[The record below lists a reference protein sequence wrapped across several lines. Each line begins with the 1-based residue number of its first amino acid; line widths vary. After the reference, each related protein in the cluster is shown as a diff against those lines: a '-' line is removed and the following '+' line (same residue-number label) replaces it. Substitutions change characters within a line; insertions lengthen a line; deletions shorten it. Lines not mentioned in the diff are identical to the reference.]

1 MPLPSPKNLAKA
13 AASAAMLAWVLLGPG
28 LLAMLGCSS
37 TTTISGDGTTV
48 EVPADISQ
56 AGFTVTCYDQFL
68 GAWAAGTK
76 QREISE
82 AWDEAGAKFD
92 DGIAVLDGCYLVACA
107 RKFGAVGDKVTFRM
121 SDGTELP
128 CIIADQKSEGDA
140 NYSEYGHMY
149 AGKVNVIE
157 FEVAYS
163 FYKQYGNPGTN
174 GWRMEWA
181 GLSVSSAINHGGNA
195 QVSTG
200 LSGCSATSSAFGTGY
215 VQRAREIAEDDSRG
229 YTFGAK
235 GQNGEYDCSGLV
247 WCALRDSGYDVSSW
261 PGGTSTEEKGLLA
274 MGFDVEDYSAD
285 RLRAGDILWWD
296 SGDAGHTAI
305 YSGDG
310 KLIEAAQDYDGQ
322 PGDSGGRE
330 IWEHGLYDPGWQ
342 RMAHAPASSSGS
354 AAGLYGCAAKAEGL
368 AGGQEYD
375 AANDRQKKVADLAAS
390 RAVDSTEY
398 QQYCAK
404 WAGDVVDSA
413 LGASTSRYG
422 SAYLDF
428 KANAV
433 STSPTG
439 IPVGAAVYGSGWPTA
454 SDGSSNPFG
463 HVGIY
468 IGDGKVADYTK
479 VWQIDDWI
487 SAQRADCNG
496 QVGWLGWGWIGGIA
510 LDG

>member
-1 MPLPSPKNLAKA
+1 MIVPHVRRHG
-13 AASAAMLAWVLLGPG
+13 ASLHHRRP
-28 LLAMLGCSS
+28 
-37 TTTISGDGTTV
+37 
-48 EVPADISQ
+48 
-56 AGFTVTCYDQFL
+56 
-68 GAWAAGTK
+68 
-76 QREISE
+76 EIR
-82 AWDEAGAKFD
+82 GRRQLF
-92 DGIAVLDGCYLVACA
+92 
-107 RKFGAVGDKVTFRM
+107 
-121 SDGTELP
+121 
-128 CIIADQKSEGDA
+128 
-140 NYSEYGHMY
+140 EYGHMY

-181 GLSVSSAINHGGNA
+181 GLFGLIGHQPRRKRAGLDGGFPA
-195 QVSTG
+195 AAR
-200 LSGCSATSSAFGTGY
+200 LPRPFGTGY
-215 VQRAREIAEDDSRG
+215 VQRAREILEDDSRG

-261 PGGTSTEEKGLLA
+261 SAARRPRRRGFWPWGSTSRTTRPTACARATSSGG
-274 MGFDVEDYSAD
+274 
-285 RLRAGDILWWD
+285 I

-342 RMAHAPASSSGS
+342 KMAHAPASSSGS
-354 AAGLYGCAAKAEGL
+354 AAGLHGCAAKVEGL

-413 LGASTSRYG
+413 LGASTRATAAHTSTSRRTRSRPRRRAYPSARRSTDRDG
-422 SAYLDF
+422 PRPPTARPTRSATSAYTS
-428 KANAV
+428 A
-433 STSPTG
+433 TGRSPTTRR
-439 IPVGAAVYGSGWPTA
+439 SG
-454 SDGSSNPFG
+454 
-463 HVGIY
+463 
-468 IGDGKVADYTK
+468 
-479 VWQIDDWI
+479 
-487 SAQRADCNG
+487 R
-496 QVGWLGWGWIGGIA
+496 
-510 LDG
+510 